1 MEKFLRIVS
10 TSDEDL
16 LIPISDIMSVG
27 AAGNNTAVFLSG
39 SLHDATDEGQVPVLT
54 FTTDSTGNAALNAT
68 YIMDQIIAAM
78 ATSWQNPIYTIDTA
92 NFPATVS
99 SNARGQVVW
108 AE

>member
-10 TSDEDL
+10 TADEDL

-27 AAGNNTAVFLSG
+27 ADASVSFIFLSG
-39 SLHDATDEGQVPVLT
+39 SLHDVTNVGEVPVLA
-54 FTTDSTGNAALNAT
+54 FTTSAPNAGLNAT
-68 YIMDQIIAAM
+68 YIIDQIIAAM
-78 ATSWQNPIYTIDTA
+78 ETSWQNPIYTIDTA

-99 SNARGQVVW
+99 ANTRGQLAW

>member
-27 AAGNNTAVFLSG
+27 VSGSFSVVFLSG
-39 SLHDATDEGQVPVLT
+39 SLHDVTNVGEVPVLT
-54 FTTDSTGNAALNAT
+54 FTTTSGPNAGLNAT
-68 YIMDQIIAAM
+68 YIIDQLIAAM
-78 ATSWQNPIYTIDTA
+78 ETSWQNPIYTIDTA

-99 SNARGQVVW
+99 ANTRDQVAW